1 MSFSYD
7 TKNELCR
14 LPVQKLCCARAE
26 AYGILLFCNTFSA
39 TEVRIIT
46 ENPHFAARLPKLFRR
61 AFNLQFDRQPEPEQ
75 EEGKRIFQITDQKK
89 LDHIIN
95 LLGFDPQQNL
105 VLHINFGMVEETCD
119 RAAFLRGAF
128 FAGGSITDPQKRYHL
143 ELTTSHLQVSR
154 ELGSLLQECGYPPKN
169 LSRGGS
175 LITYF
180 KQSDQIED
188 FLTLI
193 GAPVAA
199 MNVMSAKLEKDLR
212 NSVNRRLNCDSAN
225 LDKSVEA
232 AQEQMEAI
240 RRLQAAELL
249 EQLPDKLQETAAGI
263 SGTEPFRAGGGIRPA
278 GEQILS
284 ESPAAEAAGAGKR
297 SSLIKRKEEFEMN
310 RCEQAAAYHKKGFN
324 CCQSVLA
331 AFQDVIGLTETQ
343 CLTLGGGF
351 GAGAGTGE
359 LCGAV
364 TGAVMVLDL
373 LTPADPADVV
383 GSKKKAMAQAKEL
396 QKRFAE
402 RFDAL
407 RCADLLQKKFVPDD
421 TTPAAKALGL
431 TGHCDIMIA
440 TAVEIVEQ
448 MIAER

>member
-1 MSFSYD
+1 MSFSSNV
-7 TKNELCR
+7 KAELCKDSMGR
-14 LPVQKLCCARAE
+14 KSCAVAE
-26 AYGILLFCNTFSA
+26 SYGVLLYCNTFTSA
-39 TEVRIIT
+39 EIRIIT
-46 ENPHFAARLPKLFRR
+46 ESRDFAARLPKLFQR
-61 AFNLQFDRQPEPEQ
+61 AFNVQFDRLPEPEAA
-75 EEGKRIFQITDQKK
+75 GKMVFQITDSRK

-154 ELGSLLQECGYPPKN
+154 ELNSLLQECGYPPKS

-225 LDKSVEA
+225 LDKAVEA

-249 EQLPDKLQETAAGI
+249 EQLPDKLQETAALRLEYPEL
-263 SGTEPFRAGGGIRPA
+263 S
-278 GEQILS
+278 LS
-284 ESPAAEAAGAGKR
+284 ELAAEFDPPVSKSCLNHR
-297 SSLIKRKEEFEMN
+297 LRK
-310 RCEQAAAYHKKGFN
+310 
-324 CCQSVLA
+324 L
-331 AFQDVIGLTETQ
+331 L
-343 CLTLGGGF
+343 
-351 GAGAGTGE
+351 E
-359 LCGAV
+359 LSR
-364 TGAVMVLDL
+364 DL
-373 LTPADPADVV
+373 
-383 GSKKKAMAQAKEL
+383 SE
-396 QKRFAE
+396 
-402 RFDAL
+402 
-407 RCADLLQKKFVPDD
+407 
-421 TTPAAKALGL
+421 
-431 TGHCDIMIA
+431 
-440 TAVEIVEQ
+440 
-448 MIAER
+448 